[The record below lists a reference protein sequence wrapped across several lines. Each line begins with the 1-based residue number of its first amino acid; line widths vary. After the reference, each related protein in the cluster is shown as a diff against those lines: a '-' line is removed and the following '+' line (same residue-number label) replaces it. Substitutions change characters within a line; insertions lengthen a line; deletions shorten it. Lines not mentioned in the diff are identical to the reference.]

1 MSWIG
6 NSIGFFFVNIGNSI
20 GRGLEWS
27 LKDQMNIESFG
38 LCACSKNLSTLH
50 VEIKKFRATLE
61 DSVNKM
67 RTMDKF
73 AKKIEVTFEYVEFED
88 WELLE

>member
-1 MSWIG
+1 MFHGSVIVLV
-6 NSIGFFFVNIGNSI
+6 FFFVNIGNSI

-50 VEIKKFRATLE
+50 DPIDSLQDELFRLIGYDHEPNRHANFY
-61 DSVNKM
+61 SGN
-67 RTMDKF
+67 
-73 AKKIEVTFEYVEFED
+73 
-88 WELLE
+88 